1 MSIKQIWEPKY
12 HFINKSNFMF
22 NDSSDSSQLLQLK
35 IITSIVLF
43 YYCSSLNQKSM
54 NISDAF
60 SLSFR
65 LVSIF
70 KREREEGRNIRK
82 ERKKGGRKECFCSCM
97 HNLSTEHESVSL
109 WGLFHS
115 ICPTFFCAG
124 GRSCAGEGATEVQT
138 PSMTRTTK
146 RMKTKAEVDIAIF
159 WESSIETR
167 TQTCKMF

>member
-1 MSIKQIWEPKY
+1 
-12 HFINKSNFMF
+12 MF

-70 KREREEGRNIRK
+70 KREREEGREEHK
-82 ERKKGGRKECFCSCM
+82 EGTQEGRE
-97 HNLSTEHESVSL
+97 
-109 WGLFHS
+109 
-115 ICPTFFCAG
+115 
-124 GRSCAGEGATEVQT
+124 EGV
-138 PSMTRTTK
+138 
-146 RMKTKAEVDIAIF
+146 F
-159 WESSIETR
+159 L
-167 TQTCKMF
+167 